1 MGGLPGR
8 APPGLARPVRTSVH
22 LVRRFFQSLADRGPN
37 PADEAWLLGLLS
49 NAEAGLYHQMS
60 AADRSHA
67 VRSARCPALA
77 DDAQRVAAALHDV
90 GKAPAGLGT
99 AARVG
104 ATLVGAVLP
113 GLLRGRWAAY
123 RDHPQVG
130 AALLREAGSAELA
143 VVWAAEHHLPLSRS
157 SLPPE
162 VAVALAAAD

>member
-1 MGGLPGR
+1 M
-8 APPGLARPVRTSVH
+8 RTSAH
-22 LVRRFFQSLADRGPN
+22 LVRRFFQSLAARGPD

-49 NAEAGLYHQMS
+49 GAEAGLYHQMS

-77 DDAQRVAAALHDV
+77 DDPQRVAAALHDV
-90 GKAPAGLGT
+90 GKVPARLGT

-104 ATLVGAVLP
+104 ATLVGAIYSV
-113 GLLRGRWAAY
+113 LLRGRWAVY

-130 AALLREAGSAELA
+130 AAMLRDAGSAELT
-143 VVWAAEHHLPLSRS
+143 VVWAAEHHLPRGRS